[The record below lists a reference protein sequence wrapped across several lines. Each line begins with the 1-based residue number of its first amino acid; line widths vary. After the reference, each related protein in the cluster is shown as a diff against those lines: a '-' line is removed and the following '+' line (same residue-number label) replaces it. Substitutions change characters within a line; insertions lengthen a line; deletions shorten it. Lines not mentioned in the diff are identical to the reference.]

1 MNRIIISVQLWAE
14 EKGLLDADPKAQL
27 LKILEELGEVTQ
39 AYTRNLREELEMEL
53 GDLLITIIIFAQ
65 QNGIDL
71 EEALK
76 VAYEKINGRK
86 GEMVNGLFIKE
97 EDLHD

>member
-1 MNRIIISVQLWAE
+1 MNRLIKVVQLWTE

-39 AYTRNLREELEMEL
+39 AHTRNQKAQLRMEL
-53 GDLLITIIIFAQ
+53 GDLLVTVIVFAEQ
-65 QNGIDL
+65 VGISP

-76 VAYEKINGRK
+76 VAYDKIKNRRGK
-86 GEMVNGLFIKE
+86 LVGDTWVKE
-97 EDLHD
+97 EDL